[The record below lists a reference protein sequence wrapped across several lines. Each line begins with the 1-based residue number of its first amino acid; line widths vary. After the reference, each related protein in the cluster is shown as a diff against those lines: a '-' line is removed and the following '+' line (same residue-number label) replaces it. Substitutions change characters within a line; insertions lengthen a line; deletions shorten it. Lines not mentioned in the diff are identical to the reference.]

1 MYTQQ
6 MMQQPQQNQLQYLA
20 NICYNQVD
28 QSSFNPNL
36 PHGND
41 LQIAIQPTQWLQN
54 PQAQQLLALA
64 VGKFRLHLQ
73 SRSNRSCLHSWAY
86 NQISQNR
93 FQNQIWNQW
102 VDHVAGFLEFLL
114 VVQGQNNTPD
124 GATDKAAM
132 TMFKCYLSTCVA
144 AQPQLMQF
152 VGNDQA
158 AVNDIQKF
166 SQVYGAIMQDIQAY
180 RSGRMMAP
188 QQQMY
193 QQNGQMVSMQQPGMG
208 QLPAIGNTMQY
219 GQQQM
224 VQRAPMQ
231 LSSMAVGSQSLSVQP
246 AMAVHS
252 VQGQGSTG
260 MDYGIPAAEPVQQPM
275 AVQPAQPAMT
285 PALNPVESYGV
296 SVAEATAPVIQQPL
310 VPVEELDRPI
320 PTSARDVILDP
331 DYYTPQGVTIDRER
345 PYDYVYS
352 PGGVVTRPAYQ
363 VDWQVTRNDTFVY
376 TQMVNP
382 EKFIRFYT
390 KWPDG
395 MVQESIVEMNE
406 MMDYMRHEIDADL
419 RGAAYKPDGEVRVTA
434 LKVSTEINNMLPI
447 EQVKELQLVDETQPV
462 KMTVDFQ
469 GTTDMENE
477 VESRK
482 VLRSMLGLSKE
493 AKLPS
498 HEYASTRTHL
508 IDIDQDCFDALMTS
522 LDTND
527 LQQIAKDFALA
538 NRQGLL
544 PDRVFNFINE
554 RLTQE
559 TNSFLKD
566 AMSMDIDI
574 DDFIEDITPL
584 FDELNTNYDAKYI
597 KLLKEA
603 ASLILARAVQLH
615 RTVEEDGEVVF
626 SINDSFV
633 NLQTGWVL
641 ADLTDSKLNSE
652 AQLVSSYTHQALI
665 DAIKGMYK
673 RASEAER
680 ILSRFRVVTLDG
692 AYLEF
697 FKGVLVQSAFMFKRV
712 A

>member
-1 MYTQQ
+1 MYQQQ
-6 MMQQPQQNQLQYLA
+6 MMQQPQQPQVQYLA
-20 NICYNQVD
+20 NIALNQID
-28 QSSFNPNL
+28 QSTFNPNL
-36 PHGND
+36 PHSND
-41 LQIAIQPTQWLQN
+41 IQIQIPQTQLFQN
-54 PQAQQLLALA
+54 PQAQQYLMQA
-64 VGKFRLHLQ
+64 VATFRLRLQ
-73 SRSNRSCLHSWAY
+73 ERSQRSCLHSWAY

-93 FQNQIWNQW
+93 FQNQVWMQW
-102 VDHVAGFLEFLL
+102 VDHLAGFFEFLV
-114 VVQGQNNTPD
+114 VVQGQNNPPPT
-124 GATDKAAM
+124 AVAKAAD

-158 AVNDIQKF
+158 AVNDIQKY
-166 SQVYGAIMQDIQAY
+166 SQVYGAILQDIQAY

-188 QQQMY
+188 QQQQMY
-193 QQNGQMVSMQQPGMG
+193 QQGQMVSMQQPGMG
-208 QLPAIGNTMQY
+208 QLPPVGASMQY

-231 LSSMAVGSQSLSVQP
+231 LASMAVGHQSLSVQP
-246 AMAVHS
+246 AMAVQS
-252 VQGQGSTG
+252 LSGTGNTG
-260 MDYGIPAAEPVQQPM
+260 MDYGIPSAEPTPQPM
-275 AVQPAQPAMT
+275 AVQPAAT
-285 PALNPVESYGV
+285 PGALNPVESYGV
-296 SVAEATAPVIQQPL
+296 SVAEVAPPINPQPI

-331 DYYTPQGVTIDRER
+331 DYYVPQGVNIDRER
-345 PYDYVYS
+345 PYDYIYS

-363 VDWQVTRNDTFVY
+363 TDWTVTRNDTFVY

-406 MMDYMRHEIDADL
+406 TMDYMRHEIDADL
-419 RGAAYKPDGEVRVTA
+419 RGAAYKPDGEVRLTA
-434 LKVSTEINNMLPI
+434 LKIHTQINDMLPLP
-447 EQVKELQLVDETQPV
+447 EVKELQLADETQPV
-462 KMTVDFQ
+462 KMAIDFQ

-482 VLRSMLGLSKE
+482 VLRAELGLPKE

-498 HEYASTRTHL
+498 HEYGSTRTHL
-508 IDIDQDCFDALMTS
+508 IDIDQDCFDTLMTS

-544 PDRVFNFINE
+544 SDRVFNFIND
-554 RLTQE
+554 RLTAE
-559 TNSFLKD
+559 VNSYLKD
-566 AMSMDIDI
+566 AMSLDIDI
-574 DDFIEDITPL
+574 DDFVDDITPL
-584 FDELNTNYDAKYI
+584 FDELNTNYDPKFI

-615 RTVEEDGEVVF
+615 RIEAEEGDIVF
-626 SINDSFV
+626 SINDSFI

-641 ADLTDSKLNSE
+641 ADLTDAKLNTE

-673 RASEAER
+673 RATEAQR
-680 ILSRFRVVTLDG
+680 ILCRFRVITLDG